1 MCVAAPYGAR
11 PLVYADY
18 TASGRSLACI
28 ESRIQHHVLPFYAN
42 THTDASLTGRTTSR
56 LREEARSTILA
67 ACGGNPADHAVIFT
81 GSGSTSA
88 IATMIAIL
96 QLQSPARKRQGKPA
110 LKRKRRPVVFISSME
125 HHSNEVSWRETK
137 ADVVRVP
144 MNESGQPCLV
154 ALAKV
159 RTCASDGHAERCS
172 LSVSVPAAG
181 QVPEATAAGW
191 LVYSGFQRHRCVARG
206 YVPVTSHSVG
216 YRGHHASH
224 SASSVPAPPR
234 GSGLL

>member
-1 MCVAAPYGAR
+1 MSDALLDQIRQDVIGSNLTVASMSIIYCVIASFLSVHDVRALAPYGAR

-137 ADVVRVP
+137 ADVVCVP
-144 MNESGQPCLV
+144 MDKLGQPCLV
-154 ALAKV
+154 ALGKV
-159 RTCASDGHAERCS
+159 RKDMAE
-172 LSVSVPAAG
+172 
-181 QVPEATAAGW
+181 
-191 LVYSGFQRHRCVARG
+191 
-206 YVPVTSHSVG
+206 
-216 YRGHHASH
+216 
-224 SASSVPAPPR
+224 
-234 GSGLL
+234 